1 MKWVSRKILAAE
13 ALSTVAIVGRAWI
26 TPASGIVLSARPSG
40 LDRVHGFRLL
50 YRLSAVAL
58 SCCEGDDSTE
68 VFAVNSS
75 GTEEGLALA
84 SEQVGVD
91 KSLKGVT
98 FNGCRELRAL
108 AGGVRITNVELEVM
122 ATGFGLNFRSSSVV
136 WGFLAANPCCWAY
149 FAS

>member
-1 MKWVSRKILAAE
+1 M
-13 ALSTVAIVGRAWI
+13 
-26 TPASGIVLSARPSG
+26 VLSARPSG

-58 SCCEGDDSTE
+58 SCCEGDDSTD
-68 VFAVNSS
+68 VFAVDSS

-98 FNGCRELRAL
+98 FNSCRELRAL
-108 AGGVRITNVELEVM
+108 AVPE
-122 ATGFGLNFRSSSVV
+122 
-136 WGFLAANPCCWAY
+136 
-149 FAS
+149 